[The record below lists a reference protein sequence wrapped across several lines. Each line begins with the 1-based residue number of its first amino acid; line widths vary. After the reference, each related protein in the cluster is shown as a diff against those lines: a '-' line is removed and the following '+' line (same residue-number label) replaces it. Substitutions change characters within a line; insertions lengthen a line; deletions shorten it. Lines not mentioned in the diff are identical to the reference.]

1 LNIPSL
7 NLRGTLLSLHDPIV
21 MGIVNLDPNSFFSGS
36 RVESIGQCIAKV
48 AQMLADGMAI
58 VDLGAMTS
66 RPGSKV
72 IDADIEAQVLE
83 PYIRGLQEHF
93 PTLPISVDTLHHLTA
108 ARCLDLGVHMINDI
122 SGGVYDADMYQT
134 VAAYHVPYIAMHM
147 QGTPETMQLSPLY
160 QDVVSEVAYSLA
172 VIGKQARDAG
182 IKDVILDP
190 GIGFGKT
197 IAHNFQLIKNLDIF
211 SALGFPIL
219 LGISRKSF
227 LYKSLNTDADSA
239 LNATTAT
246 HMYALQKGVNIL
258 RVHDVKEAVEC
269 IKIYKNLG

>member
-1 LNIPSL
+1 
-7 NLRGTLLSLHDPIV
+7 

-36 RVESIGQCIAKV
+36 RVESISQCIAKV
-48 AQMLADGMAI
+48 AGMLADGMAI

-83 PYIRGLQEHF
+83 PYIRALREHF

-134 VAAYHVPYIAMHM
+134 VAAYHVPYVAMHM
-147 QGTPETMQLSPLY
+147 QGTPETMQIAPFYTDLVNEIVYQLSIMA
-160 QDVVSEVAYSLA
+160 QR
-172 VIGKQARDAG
+172 ARAAG
-182 IKDVILDP
+182 ILDVILDP

-197 IAHNFQLIKNLDIF
+197 IDHNFTLIKNLDIF
-211 SALGFPIL
+211 SALGFPTL

-239 LNATTAT
+239 LNATTAI
-246 HMYALQKGVNIL
+246 HMYALQKGVKIL
-258 RVHDVKEAVEC
+258 RVHDVKEACEC
-269 IKIYKNLG
+269 IALFRKLG